1 MFLQRVNGDQFKVSI
16 SATELKK
23 MGIVINKKISDGDA
37 RKITNY
43 LLMSSPAFY
52 SGGNFNLGFKQNR
65 QGGVEVLITKSEK
78 KAAGK
83 TEKPLIFCYEDIN
96 ALFTS
101 AKEISR
107 RYSHKISAS
116 DLYLYGGKY
125 YLVIFPT
132 FEMDLD
138 FFILLSEFSFLF
150 GCGNEKSSK
159 LKEHGR
165 LLKEGEAIEKLCL

>member
-78 KAAGK
+78 NPMEK
-83 TEKPLIFCYEDIN
+83 TEKPLIFCFQDIN
-96 ALFTS
+96 ALFTA

-107 RYSHKISAS
+107 RYSHKIFKS
-116 DLYLYGGKY
+116 DLYLYRDKY
-125 YLVIFPT
+125 YLIISPI
-132 FEMDLD
+132 EGMDLD
-138 FFILLSEFSFLF
+138 FFLFLGEFSHFYGF
-150 GCGNEKSSK
+150 G
-159 LKEHGR
+159 KERVAKIEERGR
-165 LLKEGEAIEKLCL
+165 LLEKGRAIEKLCL

>member
-16 SATELKK
+16 SAAELKK

-65 QGGVEVLITKSEK
+65 QGGVEVLITKCEK
-78 KAAGK
+78 NQTCKS
-83 TEKPLIFCYEDIN
+83 EKPLVFCFSDIN

-101 AKEISR
+101 ALEIAK
-107 RYSHKISAS
+107 RYSNKISES
-116 DLYLYGGKY
+116 DLYLYNGNY
-125 YLVIFPT
+125 YLIVFPIQG
-132 FEMDLD
+132 MDLD
-138 FFILLSEFSFLF
+138 FFVFLGEFSHFRGF
-150 GCGNEKSSK
+150 GKERVAKIE
-159 LKEHGR
+159 EHGR
-165 LLKEGEAIEKLCL
+165 LLEKGRAIEKLCL

>member
-1 MFLQRVNGDQFKVSI
+1 
-16 SATELKK
+16 

-96 ALFTS
+96 SLFTS

-138 FFILLSEFSFLF
+138 FFLFLGEFSHFYGF
-150 GCGNEKSSK
+150 GKEKAAK
-159 LKEHGR
+159 MKEFGHLLEKGR
-165 LLKEGEAIEKLCL
+165 AIEKLCL